1 MLKNANR
8 QRKVYPLKMTY
19 FALVGVYLIR
29 GYNSRNSVY
38 KTMRIPPG
46 THGPPSRSA
55 LEAFEVQI
63 KSFRLGADD
72 VFKSTKL
79 CPDVG
84 EPANGALPMLQG
96 GIVFPPLCQSS
107 DYKPFPLYFVV

>member
-1 MLKNANR
+1 
-8 QRKVYPLKMTY
+8 MTY

-84 EPANGALPMLQG
+84 GPVQVNRGRVEDWRRGSVSSAYPLLRLSALG
-96 GIVFPPLCQSS
+96 VHH
-107 DYKPFPLYFVV
+107 